1 MMRPARERVKG
12 QDRAATIRP
21 QQVALS
27 RPCWT
32 AGAAADSSS
41 AGFAELI

>member
-1 MMRPARERVKG
+1 MMRPVRERVKG
-12 QDRAATIRP
+12 QDRRP
-21 QQVALS
+21 EQVALL